1 MNDRSNIQFIFNPI
15 QQEEIDLIKEVNK
28 VLTEKPPTEEEIF
41 LKQFAR
47 ACFYQKK
54 KKLIEQLKQEK
65 HIEISPKEKETIVIK
80 LEQPEIKEIK
90 YSSIPIYTGPPP
102 RINISQTFQQ
112 SEAFKH
118 FQNEVKHETT
128 KPIEIPKEELSESF
142 SEFHESSFEHS
153 PEIKAPKEPFSQK
166 PSGKNNG
173 EQKEQILP
181 QQQLIEEPPSPPT
194 TEKFTDLVIDNEG
207 KSIVKVRL
215 IKDNLSGD
223 LFYEV
228 QEPSLDNHLFM
239 YTINK
244 NLKPTDKNF
253 DTYVEKYCK
262 KLNLTFNQEIVD
274 ALRYHLFKYNSPFG
288 PIDPLIHDSSII
300 LISSTLTSLLIIKY
314 KTGEVMK
321 TNIKIESADYVDFIR
336 NLGALIGKKL
346 SVKEPSAEGI
356 YQNFKFTLNTGG
368 MVKPSFTIERL
379 N

>member
-1 MNDRSNIQFIFNPI
+1 MTENIQFIFNPI

-54 KKLIEQLKQEK
+54 KKLIDQLKQEK
-65 HIEISPKEKETIVIK
+65 HIEISPKERETIVIK

-118 FQNEVKHETT
+118 FQNEVKQETQ
-128 KPIEIPKEELSESF
+128 PIEISKEELNESF

-153 PEIKAPKEPFSQK
+153 PEIKIEPPKLKTEEV
-166 PSGKNNG
+166 KN
-173 EQKEQILP
+173 EKKEQILP

-215 IKDNLSGD
+215 IKDNLSGE

-228 QEPSLDNHLFM
+228 QEPSLDNTLFM
-239 YTINK
+239 YSINK
-244 NLKPTDKNF
+244 NLKPTNKNF
-253 DTYVEKYCK
+253 DIYVEKYCK

-300 LISSTLTSLLIIKY
+300 SISSTLTSPLTIKY

-321 TNIKIESADYVDFIR
+321 TNIKIEGADYVDFIR

-346 SVKEPSAEGI
+346 SAKEPSAEGI

-368 MVKPSFTIERL
+368 MVKPSFTIERV

>member
-1 MNDRSNIQFIFNPI
+1 MTENIQFIFNPI

-54 KKLIEQLKQEK
+54 KKLIEQLKQGK
-65 HIEISPKEKETIVIK
+65 HIVVSPKEKETIIIK
-80 LEQPEIKEIK
+80 LEQPEIREIK

-118 FQNEVKHETT
+118 FQNEAKHETT
-128 KPIEIPKEELSESF
+128 QPIEIPKEELNESF

-153 PEIKAPKEPFSQK
+153 PEIKVEPPKLKTEEV
-166 PSGKNNG
+166 KNEKKG
-173 EQKEQILP
+173 QILP

-228 QEPSLDNHLFM
+228 QEPLLDNHLFM
-239 YTINK
+239 YSINK

-253 DTYVEKYCK
+253 DNYVEKYCK
-262 KLNLTFNQEIVD
+262 KLSLPFNQEIID

-300 LISSTLTSLLIIKY
+300 SISSTLTSPLIIKY

-368 MVKPSFTIERL
+368 MVKPSFTIERV